1 MPTKPS
7 KVLETFDNPNP
18 ERDYL
23 IEITMPEF
31 TCLCPK
37 TGQPDF
43 ATLYLEYVADKK
55 CVELKALKSYIWS
68 FRNEGAFHEAVT
80 NAILNDLVAA
90 TAPRYMRLRAEFFV
104 RGGIYTSVTAEHR
117 KSDWRGTPPRGGDKV
132 EPADAHLASE
142 AAPTVTAARAEV
154 STTAQSSQR
163 ADTAVVGSTPAPNT
177 ASGRKGGSPR
187 FPMLQRARTPAVA
200 PAPASALAA
209 EASNAQTPTDTD
221 ACFVG
226 IDIGTSACRAIAIDR
241 RGNTLGEASVPI
253 PVPTNKDGHVTQDA
267 QVWWKALNACLHAL
281 HTEVPAAR
289 VRALTVAGTSGTVLL
304 CDKKGAPLA
313 PALMY
318 GDARAQAQAERIA
331 TVADRASGAH
341 GASSAL
347 AKLLWLGEKSFEKKA
362 AHCLH
367 QADWLLG
374 KLSGHWGVS
383 DWNNALKLG
392 YDAQR
397 GAWPAWMSDLPFDS
411 ALLPKVHAPGT
422 AIGAVAKEV
431 AQTFGYNADT
441 QVLVGTTDG
450 VASFIAAGASDAGHA
465 VTSLGTTLVLKLIS
479 DKPVF
484 SPDHGV
490 YSHRFGDR
498 WLVGGAS
505 NSGGAALAL
514 YFTPEQI
521 RDMTPL
527 LDPDRPTGL
536 QYYPLPGI
544 GERFPIYDPAMVPV
558 LEPLPGDSV
567 TFFQG
572 MLEGIARIEAQGYR
586 LLTKLGAPEL
596 KTVFSTGGGSHNAP
610 WERIRARVLGV
621 PLKPARSPHA
631 AYGAALIAAGLHLP
645 ALAA

>member
-7 KVLETFDNPNP
+7 KVLETFANPNP

-117 KSDWRGTPPRGGDKV
+117 QAGWGGTPPRGEKA
-132 EPADAHLASE
+132 ESAE
-142 AAPTVTAARAEV
+142 APSAIVA
-154 STTAQSSQR
+154 TTATE
-163 ADTAVVGSTPAPNT
+163 APPPTATTATTAPATMPAPAPNT
-177 ASGRKGGSPR
+177 ASGRKGGSAR
-187 FPMLQRARTPAVA
+187 FPMLQRARGPALESPTAATA
-200 PAPASALAA
+200 PPPAANKGEPKPA
-209 EASNAQTPTDTD
+209 ERD

-226 IDIGTSACRAIAIDR
+226 IDIGTSACRAMAID
-241 RGNTLGEASVPI
+241 GTGAVLGEASVPMPI
-253 PVPTNKDGHVTQDA
+253 PTNKDGHVTQDA
-267 QVWWKALNACLHAL
+267 QVWWKALTSCLQTL
-281 HTEVPAAR
+281 HTQVPAAR
-289 VRALTVAGTSGTVLL
+289 VRAIAIAGTSGTILL

-318 GDARAQAQAERIA
+318 GDTRAQAQAEHIA
-331 TVADRASGAH
+331 AVADSTSGAH

-347 AKLLWLGEKSFEKKA
+347 AKLLWLSEKQFEKKA

-367 QADWLLG
+367 QADWVLG
-374 KLSGHWGVS
+374 KLCGQWGVS

-397 GAWPAWMSDLPFDS
+397 GAWPAWMDGLPFE
-411 ALLPKVHAPGT
+411 ANLLPKVHAPGT
-422 AIGAVAKEV
+422 AIGTIGKEV

-450 VASFIAAGASDAGHA
+450 VASFIAAGADASGDA

-490 YSHRFGDR
+490 YSHRLGNR

-505 NSGGAALAL
+505 NTGGAALAL

-527 LDPDRPTGL
+527 LDPGRPTGL

-586 LLTKLGAPEL
+586 LLAKLGAPEL
-596 KTVFSTGGGSHNAP
+596 KTVYSTGGGSLNAP
-610 WERIRARVLGV
+610 WEKIRARVLGV
-621 PLKPARSPHA
+621 PLKPARSPQA
-631 AYGAALIAAGLHLP
+631 AYGAALIAAGRHLP